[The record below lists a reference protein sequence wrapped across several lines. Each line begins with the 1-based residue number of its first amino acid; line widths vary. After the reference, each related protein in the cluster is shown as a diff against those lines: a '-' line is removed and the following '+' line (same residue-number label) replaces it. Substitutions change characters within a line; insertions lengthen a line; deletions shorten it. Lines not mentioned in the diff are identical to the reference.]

1 MKITMVTGVW
11 KRPEVFKMFAKGV
24 RYLNNEIDGLNLEV
38 IVAGSEGEKSR
49 KMVEDEGFTYIE
61 IANQPLAAK
70 MNATTLKAKESNP
83 DYVICMGSD
92 DVLHPSAMVHYL
104 EWMNKGYDF
113 IGCQDFYFYD
123 MQSGKSLYW
132 GGYMER
138 YRRMHTAGAGR
149 CISRKLM
156 ERWNWQPWTVGDDA
170 MLDNS
175 MQGKIRGKQRVL
187 NLKRLNAY
195 ALDIKSV
202 ENMTPFERWGNT
214 KFINSEI
221 ILDKFD
227 YLFK

>member
-1 MKITMVTGVW
+1 
-11 KRPEVFKMFAKGV
+11 
-24 RYLNNEIDGLNLEV
+24 
-38 IVAGSEGEKSR
+38 
-49 KMVEDEGFTYIE
+49 
-61 IANQPLAAK
+61 
-70 MNATTLKAKESNP
+70 
-83 DYVICMGSD
+83 
-92 DVLHPSAMVHYL
+92 
-104 EWMNKGYDF
+104 
-113 IGCQDFYFYD
+113 
-123 MQSGKSLYW
+123 
-132 GGYMER
+132 
-138 YRRMHTAGAGR
+138 
-149 CISRKLM
+149 M